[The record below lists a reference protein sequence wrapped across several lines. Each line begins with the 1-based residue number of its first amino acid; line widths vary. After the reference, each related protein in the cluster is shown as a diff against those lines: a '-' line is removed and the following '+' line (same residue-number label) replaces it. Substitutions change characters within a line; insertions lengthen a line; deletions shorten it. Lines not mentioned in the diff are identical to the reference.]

1 MNDMNLCARIAIY
14 VPHRDHDEE
23 IGLEFLI
30 PAPGDDLTRAD
41 IRTLEQM
48 PKLSASTEVGDMTVT
63 ISLYPDDA
71 GQPGDRSR
79 CFRMPEGARR

>member
-1 MNDMNLCARIAIY
+1 MNNMNLCARVAIY

-48 PKLSASTEVGDMTVT
+48 PKLSASTDVGDMTVT

-71 GQPGDRSR
+71 SLPGDRAR
-79 CFRMPEGARR
+79 CHPMPVEVPS